1 MIDINELRRLA
12 QTVQSPAH
20 NINERMDAL
29 NTLHNTLP
37 SGVVLE
43 LLDRLEEAES
53 DCIEQ
58 ALLLGMGSSREA
70 ALMAKLEA
78 AEKEA
83 AHIKEVEFPRKVR
96 AVAVGLETKCARL
109 EQERDE
115 LRAKIETAE
124 NDAAHQ
130 KALAASALRVAK
142 GWEDKCN
149 ALRAR
154 IEKME
159 KQEPLW
165 FIDERGEP
173 KRYHKSKADYCK
185 YGGLD
190 LLYALP
196 GAKGE

>member
-1 MIDINELRRLA
+1 MKMGMSTHKIKGEDYYQCRDVKA
-12 QTVQSPAH
+12 
-20 NINERMDAL
+20 ERDKLLEEIA
-29 NTLHNTLP
+29 
-37 SGVVLE
+37 E
-43 LLDRLEEAES
+43 LLDRL
-53 DCIEQ
+53 
-58 ALLLGMGSSREA
+58 G
-70 ALMAKLEA
+70 A
-78 AEKEA
+78 AEKERTIDEQRIA
-83 AHIKEVEFPRKVR
+83 DLMEELNR
-96 AVAVGLETKCARL
+96 VGHENDA
-109 EQERDE
+109 

-149 ALRAR
+149 TLRAR

>member
-1 MIDINELRRLA
+1 MTPTETVVILRQFNDWRRDFDDKVEQPDPREIGEVIDSAIAMI
-12 QTVQSPAH
+12 
-20 NINERMDAL
+20 ER
-29 NTLHNTLP
+29 
-37 SGVVLE
+37 
-43 LLDRLEEAES
+43 
-53 DCIEQ
+53 
-58 ALLLGMGSSREA
+58 
-70 ALMAKLEA
+70 LEA
-78 AEKEA
+78 AEKEVT
-83 AHIKEVEFPRKVR
+83 HIKEVEFPRKMR
-96 AVAVGLETKCARL
+96 AVAVGWETKFARL